1 MRYDRRQSLTTRA
14 NEVIL
19 AMRPVAQAYFSSPN
33 RAVSI
38 ASRYGLAVVSV
49 AIALGLALLLHS
61 FPISIFLMAV
71 AITVWY
77 GRMGAGLLAIVLSM
91 LCLDIFFLPRL
102 QIQSGTSHLRYF
114 TLFTLF
120 ALLISW
126 LSASRRRAEQ
136 ALEQARNELEQKVT
150 ERTAELQRTTSEAV
164 VAQQRFRELVDS
176 IVGIVWEADAESFA
190 FSFVSQQAERML
202 GYPVEMWSKE
212 PTFWKD
218 HLHPEDRDR
227 AVQVWM
233 ETAEQQ
239 LSHEVEYRMIAADGR
254 VIWMRDLVSVVVEN
268 GRATRLRGV
277 IVNIT
282 RRKTVEEALRRS
294 EAYLAEAQK
303 LTHTGSWAISPVAQ
317 TAFWSEESFRIFG
330 FDLENGV
337 PPREKYW
344 ERVHPEDRQRARECL
359 EKSVSGTTDFSDEF
373 RIVLPDGTI
382 RHVQVS
388 GHPVFGE
395 SGDLIE
401 VFGTHVDVTER
412 KRAEEERERLR
423 ILEAD
428 LARINRV
435 TTMGELT
442 ASLAHEINQPIAAT
456 VMNAD
461 TCLQWLAAK
470 SPNIEEAREA
480 AKRIV
485 KDSHRAAEIISRLR
499 SLFKKG
505 SAQREPVQINE
516 IIGEIVMLLRNEA
529 ARSRVSIRTELAKN
543 APVLVGDRVQ
553 LQQVVMNL
561 MVNAI
566 DAMKSIDY
574 TRELTVRSQLNG
586 SNHLLVSVS
595 DTGVGLP
602 PETNEIFNAFFT
614 TKPHGTGMGL
624 AISRTIIESHGGR
637 LWASS
642 NSGRGAVFSFTL
654 PISVEA
660 HPTTSEAHA

>member
-1 MRYDRRQSLTTRA
+1 MRYDRQHSLSARA

-19 AMRPVAQAYFSSPN
+19 AMRPVAQAYLSSPN

-61 FPISIFLMAV
+61 FPISIFLTAV

-77 GRMGAGLLAIVLSM
+77 GRIGAGLLAIVLSM
-91 LCLDIFFLPRL
+91 LCLDLFVLPRL
-102 QIQSGTSHLRYF
+102 QIQSGIAHLRYF

-136 ALEQARNELEQKVT
+136 ALEQARNELEQKVV

-164 VAQQRFRELVDS
+164 AAQQRFRELVNA

-190 FSFVSQQAERML
+190 FSFVSQQAQRIL
-202 GYPVEMWSKE
+202 GYPTEVWLRE

-218 HLHPEDRDR
+218 HLHPEDRER
-227 AVQVWM
+227 AVQAWL
-233 ETAEQQ
+233 ETASQK
-239 LSHEVEYRMIAADGR
+239 LNHEVEYRMIAADGR

-277 IVNIT
+277 IVDIT
-282 RRKTVEEALRRS
+282 RRKSAEEALRRS

-303 LTHTGSWAISPVAQ
+303 LTHTGSWAINPIAQ
-317 TAFWSEESFRIFG
+317 TAYWSEESFRIFG
-330 FDLENGV
+330 FDLQQGL

-344 ERVHPEDRQRARECL
+344 ERVHAEDRERARECL
-359 EKSVSGTTDFSDEF
+359 EKSLSGTTDFTDEF
-373 RIVLPDGTI
+373 RIVLPDEI
-382 RHVQVS
+382 VRHIQVS
-388 GHPVFGE
+388 GHPVFGSNGE
-395 SGDLIE
+395 LIE
-401 VFGTHVDVTER
+401 VFGTHIDVTER
-412 KRAEEERERLR
+412 KRVDEERERLR
-423 ILEAD
+423 VLEAD

-435 TTMGELT
+435 TSMGELT

-461 TCLQWLAAK
+461 TCLQWLAVK
-470 SPNIEEAREA
+470 NPNIEEAREA

-499 SLFKKG
+499 LLFKKG
-505 SAQREPVQINE
+505 SAQREQVHINE
-516 IIGEIVMLLRNEA
+516 VIGEIVMLLRNEA
-529 ARSRVSIRTELAKN
+529 ARSHVSIRTELAKD
-543 APVLVGDRVQ
+543 APELIGDRVQ

-566 DAMKSIDY
+566 DAMKNIDH
-574 TRELTVRSQLNG
+574 TRELTVRSQLNR

-602 PETNEIFNAFFT
+602 PETNQIFNAFFT

-654 PISVEA
+654 PVTVEA
-660 HPTTSEAHA
+660 QA